1 MIKRLCKRFCKCDV
15 VDTVSIEK
23 NIKENILRDM
33 TEFVTDH
40 KGGIS
45 KAKYIEM
52 LDEVVRR
59 V

>member
-23 NIKENILRDM
+23 NIKENILKEMNELVDN
-33 TEFVTDH
+33 H

-45 KAKYIEM
+45 KVKYIEM

-59 V
+59 A